1 MVRSVVEA
9 SRPDRSSWSVVAAL
23 CRLSALE
30 ELQYPANFVASMFG
44 TLFWL
49 SMAVLTVALF
59 YEHTS
64 HLGGW
69 SFWETVVL
77 LGVFNALVGV
87 IEGVLRPGIGDLPD
101 LIRHGGFDLV
111 LVRPV
116 DAQLYLTFRQ
126 LDLWRVADI
135 ILGIALSGY
144 ALHRLGRPVSAGQA
158 AAFALTFASAVAVL
172 YAVWLSLM
180 CLAFRFVAI
189 DNLPTVF
196 DAVFEAARYPA
207 TAYPSALR
215 ILFVYI
221 VPIAWTTTVP
231 ASALVG
237 RLAWTGV
244 LESLVIGAA
253 LLVLSRVI
261 WRVSLRRYTS
271 AGG

>member
-1 MVRSVVEA
+1 MAES
-9 SRPDRSSWSVVAAL
+9 SRPARSTLSVIAAL

-49 SMAVLTVALF
+49 TMAVLTVALF
-59 YEHTS
+59 YEHTE

-116 DAQLYLTFRQ
+116 DPQLYLTFRL
-126 LDLWRVADI
+126 LDPWRVADI
-135 ILGIALSGY
+135 ILGVALSVY
-144 ALHRLGRPVSAGQA
+144 ALHRLGQPITAWQIG
-158 AAFALTFASAVAVL
+158 AFAVTFASAVAVL
-172 YAVWLSLM
+172 YSIWLSLM
-180 CLAFRFVAI
+180 CLAFKFVAI

-196 DAVFEAARYPA
+196 DAVFESARYPA
-207 TAYPSALR
+207 SAYPSALR

-237 RLAWTGV
+237 RLAWPAVVESVV
-244 LESLVIGAA
+244 LGIG
-253 LLVLSRVI
+253 LLVLSRII
-261 WRVSLRRYTS
+261 WKVSLRRYAS

>member
-1 MVRSVVEA
+1 
-9 SRPDRSSWSVVAAL
+9 VAAL

-30 ELQYPANFVASMFG
+30 ELQYPANFAASLLG
-44 TLFWL
+44 TLFWMT
-49 SMAVLTVALF
+49 MAVLTVAVF

-64 HLGGW
+64 NLGGW
-69 SFWETVVL
+69 SFWETAVL

-101 LIRHGGFDLV
+101 LVRHGSFDLV

-126 LDLWRVADI
+126 LDLLRVADVVAG
-135 ILGIALSGY
+135 LALSGY
-144 ALHRLGRPVSAGQA
+144 ALHRLGQHVSGAQLVG
-158 AAFALTFASAVAVL
+158 FGLTFASAIAVL
-172 YAVWLSLM
+172 YSVWLILM
-180 CLAFRFVAI
+180 CLAFRYVAV

-196 DAVFEAARYPA
+196 DAVFESARYPVA
-207 TAYPSALR
+207 AYPGPMR
-215 ILFVYI
+215 ILLVYI

-244 LESLVIGAA
+244 VESVVIGGA
-253 LLVLSRVI
+253 LLVASRVV
-261 WRVSLRRYTS
+261 WRLALRRYTS

>member
-1 MVRSVVEA
+1 VAETGRPNRSTF
-9 SRPDRSSWSVVAAL
+9 SVIRAL
-23 CRLSALE
+23 LRLSALE

-44 TLFWL
+44 TIFWL
-49 SMAVLTVALF
+49 TMAVLTVALF

-69 SFWETVVL
+69 TFWETVVL

-87 IEGVLRPGIGDLPD
+87 IEGILRPGIGDLPD

-116 DAQLYLTFRQ
+116 DPQLYLTFRK
-126 LDLWRVADI
+126 LDPWRVADI
-135 ILGIALSGY
+135 ILGVALSAY
-144 ALHRLGRPVSAGQA
+144 AMHRLGRPIALSELV
-158 AAFALTFASAVAVL
+158 AFALTFASAVAVL
-172 YAVWLSLM
+172 YSAWLSLM
-180 CLAFRFVAI
+180 CLSFKFVAI

-196 DAVFEAARYPA
+196 DAVFEAARYPVS
-207 TAYPSALR
+207 AYPSALR

-221 VPIAWTTTVP
+221 VPIAWTTTTP

-237 RLAWTGV
+237 RLAWSGV
-244 LESLVIGAA
+244 AESVAIGVAVLVI
-253 LLVLSRVI
+253 SRGI
-261 WRVSLRRYTS
+261 WQVSLRRYAS